1 MSWPPGASTCFGW
14 LNEDDDIVND
24 DGDGDDDDFGDVLHV
39 VCHPESP
46 HALDESGC
54 WTSSFL
60 EEVDL
65 INLITAKQI
74 VFITI
79 VIVRIALNFLTMI
92 IVTILF
98 HFRHL
103 YKLYVLCI
111 LVPTSIWD
119 SLFCSCAFKA
129 KPDPRIPKI
138 DFNFG
143 N

>member
-1 MSWPPGASTCFGW
+1 MSRPPGASICFGW

-24 DGDGDDDDFGDVLHV
+24 DGDSDDDDFGDVLHV

-74 VFITI
+74 VCKYNVSCITNQYI
-79 VIVRIALNFLTMI
+79 S
-92 IVTILF
+92 
-98 HFRHL
+98 L
-103 YKLYVLCI
+103 YRNI
-111 LVPTSIWD
+111 
-119 SLFCSCAFKA
+119 
-129 KPDPRIPKI
+129 
-138 DFNFG
+138 
-143 N
+143 